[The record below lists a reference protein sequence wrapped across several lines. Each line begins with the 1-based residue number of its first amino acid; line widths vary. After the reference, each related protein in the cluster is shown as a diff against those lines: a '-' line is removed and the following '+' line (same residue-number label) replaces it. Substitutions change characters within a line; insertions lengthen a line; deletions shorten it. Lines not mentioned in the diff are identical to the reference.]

1 MKRQQPRT
9 ERHKIDFGSFP
20 KLFALLLVYWSSQRA
35 APILTTCMEVV
46 MNGIIQ
52 LEPSTKRNSQESE
65 IKLIMRMIMMNDEIT
80 GATQDPMQ

>member
-1 MKRQQPRT
+1 M
-9 ERHKIDFGSFP
+9 
-20 KLFALLLVYWSSQRA
+20 VYWSSQRA

-46 MNGIIQ
+46 TNRIIK
-52 LEPSTKRNSQESE
+52 LESSTKRNSQESE